1 VRNVLIKKQ
10 SIVFLNKQRI
20 FLELKFGVDYFVKIV
35 LRNYEQR
42 RLVKNKMEK
51 SNHLKIKELEDR
63 IHVLETCMDKLL
75 SSRLIHR
82 EVASV
87 LRREIE
93 EVCNR

>member
-1 VRNVLIKKQ
+1 M
-10 SIVFLNKQRI
+10 
-20 FLELKFGVDYFVKIV
+20 DYFVKIV